1 MMKSRT
7 IGIGIALVMIA
18 GMAFAQAPAGP
29 PRPGLAALA
38 NYLQLTPDQK
48 TAWRQIHE
56 DTAALI
62 KPLRE
67 NAIDLAKQLHTA
79 IAASTPD
86 HAAIGKLVLALHSVR
101 DEIRA
106 TRKSS
111 EEKLAAV
118 LTAEQKTKFEA
129 FLAAGKAMRHRG
141 N

>member
-1 MMKSRT
+1 MKTRT

-29 PRPGLAALA
+29 PRPGLAALV

-48 TAWRQIHE
+48 AAWRQIHQE
-56 DTAALI
+56 TAAAI

-79 IAASTPD
+79 VTASTPD
-86 HAAIGKLVLALHSVR
+86 QAAIGKLALALHSVR
-101 DEIRA
+101 DEIRT

-129 FLAAGKAMRHRG
+129 FLAAGKAIRRRG